1 MATTLQTSYDFFLDK
16 TIISALEVKI
26 LPFTMDDRPQA
37 SEVYI
42 THGYVFH
49 IYDLKYTMWSSSN
62 NTKKMQDWMEGF
74 FFYRLCRELNSIL
87 YVKLFSYFVV
97 CCSLF
102 CYPHTNSLQTR
113 FGYRS
118 ASDWL
123 LPPIYENSVEK
134 GTAFS
139 LILNSFFVWLCVC
152 VAVEV

>member
-74 FFYRLCRELNSIL
+74 FFLQVMQRTQFHIVCEAFFILCCLLLIIL
-87 YVKLFSYFVV
+87 LSSHKFFA
-97 CCSLF
+97 
-102 CYPHTNSLQTR
+102 NKIWLQ
-113 FGYRS
+113 
-118 ASDWL
+118 
-123 LPPIYENSVEK
+123 K
-134 GTAFS
+134 
-139 LILNSFFVWLCVC
+139 CK
-152 VAVEV
+152 